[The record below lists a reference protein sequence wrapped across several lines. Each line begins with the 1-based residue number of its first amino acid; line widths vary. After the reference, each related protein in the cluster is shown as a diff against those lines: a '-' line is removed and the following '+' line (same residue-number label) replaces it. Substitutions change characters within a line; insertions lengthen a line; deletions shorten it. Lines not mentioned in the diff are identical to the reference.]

1 VAGDRPTGAVV
12 EATGI
17 AVVSR
22 LLSLGFSP
30 PDEQGLEHLRRL
42 TVLGARTVADEGLA
56 ECLADLEHA
65 LDDDDLLEELRP
77 AYEALFGGAVRCP
90 PYEGSYESDPIRSGR
105 EMADVAGFYRAFGA
119 EPSGPAAERPDHAG
133 CELEFLSFLAAK
145 RLAAED
151 AGQDE
156 HAAVCRE
163 AEEAFLRDHLGR
175 WFPTFCREV
184 AEESDSYVYRLLAV
198 TGERFVGAELARR
211 GIATTPLRPRRRTA
225 VEGDEVTCGGEAV
238 PGLQ

>member
-1 VAGDRPTGAVV
+1 
-12 EATGI
+12 
-17 AVVSR
+17 
-22 LLSLGFSP
+22 
-30 PDEQGLEHLRRL
+30 
-42 TVLGARTVADEGLA
+42 
-56 ECLADLEHA
+56 
-65 LDDDDLLEELRP
+65 
-77 AYEALFGGAVRCP
+77 
-90 PYEGSYESDPIRSGR
+90 
-105 EMADVAGFYRAFGA
+105 MADVAGFYRAFGA